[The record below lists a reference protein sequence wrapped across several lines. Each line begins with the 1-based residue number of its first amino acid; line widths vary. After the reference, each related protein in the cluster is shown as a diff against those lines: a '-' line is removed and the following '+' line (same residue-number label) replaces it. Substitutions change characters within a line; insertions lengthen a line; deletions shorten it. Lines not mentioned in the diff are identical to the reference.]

1 MNLGLGL
8 WWIDMME
15 IGLKDIRVPHDK
27 CMKKIKY
34 DKINLKTS
42 LGMILGGF
50 QVGYLKKLIFGIMG
64 VY

>member
-1 MNLGLGL
+1 
-8 WWIDMME
+8 MME